1 MKKSVYLYLSAL
13 LVLTSCLS
21 RQDSHPRPTAS
32 GRYGQKPV
40 RTSTDRPSPSANP
53 ARISLSSLEYIAH
66 YKDIAIAEMNLY
78 GIPASIKL
86 AQAILESG
94 SGNSEL
100 ARFSNN
106 HFGIKCAGGW
116 QGGKT
121 YRRDDSPND
130 CFRVYE
136 RPEQSFRDHSEFLLR
151 ARYARLFELDK
162 NDYKGWARGLK
173 AAGYATNPR
182 YADLLIDL
190 IERYDLKQYDSPETQ
205 IEKNRRELIVSTE
218 IKEQIPQEREVAQ
231 AKPPVALVI
240 HEVRSGETLHSIGER
255 YGLSG
260 EEIRTMNG
268 LKSESLYIGQLLMVN
283 R

>member
-1 MKKSVYLYLSAL
+1 MMKKSNFICILIL
-13 LVLTSCLS
+13 LALTSCLS
-21 RQDSHPRPTAS
+21 RKDSHPRPTSSTYGKATPRTAS
-32 GRYGQKPV
+32 ER
-40 RTSTDRPSPSANP
+40 RTAAPRPSVSG
-53 ARISLSSLEYIAH
+53 LEYIAQ

-116 QGGKT
+116 QGGTT
-121 YRRDDSPND
+121 YRRDDGPND

-136 RPEQSFRDHSEFLLR
+136 HPEQSFRDHSEFLLR
-151 ARYARLFELDK
+151 ARYARLFELDR
-162 NDYKGWARGLK
+162 NDYKGWAHGLK

-182 YADLLIDL
+182 YAELLIDL
-190 IERYDLKQYDSPETQ
+190 IERYGLDEFDRPETRQ
-205 IEKNRRELIVSTE
+205 EKDRRELIVNAE
-218 IKEQIPQEREVAQ
+218 IKEHVPQEPEVAK
-231 AKPPVALVI
+231 AKPPVSMVI
-240 HEVRSGETLHSIGER
+240 HEVRTGETIHSIGEQ
-255 YGLSG
+255 YGVSG
-260 EEIRTMNG
+260 EQIRTMNG
-268 LKSESLYIGQLLMVN
+268 LKNESLSIGQLLMVT